1 MVAVPLSLLIVDDH
15 DGFRSRAKRALE
27 LDGFTVV
34 GEGEDIASGVA
45 ACADLQPDVVLLD
58 IHLPDGS
65 GIQEAPRFAEA
76 SPRARVVLISTYD
89 EVDMDLA
96 ARQAGVVG
104 FMPKSE
110 LSGRELQALLDTHAE
125 RHGYADG
132 SQN

>member
-1 MVAVPLSLLIVDDH
+1 MTAVPLSLLIVDDH

-27 LDGFTVV
+27 LDGFTVT
-34 GEGEDIASGVA
+34 GEAADISTGVA

-65 GIQEAPRFAEA
+65 GIQEAPRFADA
-76 SPRARVVLISTYD
+76 SPQARVVLISTYD

-104 FMPKSE
+104 FMAKSQ
-110 LSGRELQALLDTHAE
+110 LSGRELQALLDAHPQ
-125 RHGYADG
+125 RHGHAG
-132 SQN
+132 GAQN